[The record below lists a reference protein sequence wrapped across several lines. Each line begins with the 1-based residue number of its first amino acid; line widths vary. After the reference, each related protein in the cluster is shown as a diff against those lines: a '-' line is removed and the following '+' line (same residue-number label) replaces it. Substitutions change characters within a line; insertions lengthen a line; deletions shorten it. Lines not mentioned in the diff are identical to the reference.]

1 MWIMNMENVRKSL
14 MMVSIEIIWK
24 RMKNMIKRNNFDNSR
39 QLEEPPLVAAI
50 VEPILEG
57 CVSEASLLE
66 LTCALQRLLPTPSD
80 ILKKYLFYLIEY
92 DMVAYR
98 GQKGAY
104 VITYNGLRLLFEIKR
119 EKPMVKTDSSD
130 IVISLE

>member
-1 MWIMNMENVRKSL
+1 
-14 MMVSIEIIWK
+14 
-24 RMKNMIKRNNFDNSR
+24 MIKRNNFDNSR

-66 LTCALQRLLPTPSD
+66 LTCALQRLLPTPSNT
-80 ILKKYLFYLIEY
+80 LKKYLFYLIEY

-98 GQKGAY
+98 GQKGAF
-104 VITYNGLRLLFEIKR
+104 VITYNGLSLLFEIKR
-119 EKPMVKTDSSD
+119 ERIMVKSDSYD
-130 IVISLE
+130 LVNSLE